1 MTKQDFLNGKSFHL
15 KGDWNKTTTYK
26 YGNEGVASGNKLS
39 LGGIVREYRMTNDI
53 DKVLISDHIMNIE
66 KVGSKKIHLYTF
78 LLGKKITDKIR
89 YEDMEEY
96 IKLEE
101 RID

>member
-1 MTKQDFLNGKSFHL
+1 MTKVEFLTGKSFHL
-15 KGDWNKTTTYK
+15 KGDWSKTTTYK
-26 YGNEGVASGNKLS
+26 YGNDAGGNKLS
-39 LGGIVREYRMTNDI
+39 LGGIVREYRMHNDI
-53 DKVLISDHIMNIE
+53 DNILLTDHIMNIE

-89 YEDMEEY
+89 YEDMDEY
-96 IKLEE
+96 IRPEE